1 MRPLA
6 FHWHRFREW
15 VDDLGAARAFARVRR
30 DHALARRLFASARR
44 HGAAADA
51 ICPPAGPG
59 GEPPPEAAPPEWDAR
74 LEARGGHSRPHPPVG
89 VPGSPPGRCTS

>member
-51 ICPPAGPG
+51 ICPPAEWDRRLWSRGQHTDLH
-59 GEPPPEAAPPEWDAR
+59 PPPGA
-74 LEARGGHSRPHPPVG
+74 
-89 VPGSPPGRCTS
+89 